1 MVSVTMTG
9 YECHS
14 NYHSRF
20 LLKNNRFIDF
30 GRGKNIPLTP
40 DNDNLDQIRIKSNTG
55 RIIIDKTIS
64 DLGLKS
70 NYMNEMPE
78 SSNRYVIDKNGKI
91 MERKKKCRLYSLG
104 GNEPRKS
111 HLVRMKTVGTFD
123 LCMEVTALACGF
135 NQEALGV
142 VEPAIDTTQP
152 VIEESIEVFVHPEKY
167 DSEDAQVV
175 SISSPKRQ
183 RHISSSEN
191 SIAVD
196 DSSIISNTKKKFRS
210 LSSSPYHTVHSG
222 SDEFRCKSADLLGA
236 TVKSYDEILNTAAS
250 ASEIRH
256 KSDDKI
262 YEYFNSECD
271 AGNKTSDDEFL
282 KSRPTSSS
290 YLPSCA
296 RRRTFKK
303 SKKIVRTDSELFK
316 EQIITNATIEVNS
329 TKRPNKLQVST
340 TSSIDGSEQHS
351 RENLSPKNI
360 STDTVFSDMCDQEQ
374 IDLEKL
380 EIEYK
385 EHVKSNLQREY
396 KSDGDSLDE
405 IGKERP
411 RLEWKNQSVDFEFLE
426 EDKVNELCVK
436 KSSMKKIRND
446 SESRTK
452 SEGDKDTLYSKADST
467 ETQSTEDENKIE
479 VDQQTEGNKVEKQQS
494 LFEKRF
500 GKLKKMNKL
509 LKVKRFS
516 TSALY
521 DKRKTSETSK
531 AKESQPQV
539 ISALSQV
546 NDFASSKTSLAS
558 PKSLKGKR
566 FQMKKRKFSFFG
578 KSVSN
583 NDLNLNLKSLASK
596 LSLLSKSNFDL
607 SKNSSNLRLNAVGM
621 YGKYGSSNEYR
632 SDVITSPLS
641 EAFYNETGSYQ
652 LTPMELFEKFCSQ
665 DFTGLYKHETI
676 SEDETPEADNQ
687 AYKGAIK
694 KSSSLRKSMLLK
706 QNSEPKFNVKNYP
719 LDQFYTTPQE
729 VFEEEEIESG
739 ENEEDE
745 YEYNMSN
752 AVNRRSSYSRQLEFD
767 QNSQYYED
775 DPYYISENPEL
786 YRNSD
791 DDIDEI
797 YLMPD
802 KQGRYDGYMRNSE
815 EILAIDETDEEILED
830 SEDLLEENADVETT
844 EIEVEFNEKEKLL
857 ALYEICPRDEDGLS
871 DSAEDKDSNLKSIIT
886 EYVKNACASAAG
898 GTILPRSQSMD
909 LLSNSSET
917 LKSNSNSE
925 YAFDTVKQF
934 NLDSCSTS
942 KLSLSL
948 NSDIFDD
955 ITLAAPSIDNIKTIK
970 ICEMDDFTLT
980 PDGSMSETNNEGK
993 IAALTQVSEQQK
1005 IQNELQSQYTIIDCD
1020 ELEHDEE
1027 SENQRFNDEKSSF
1040 AEALNKE
1047 FDKLFSRA
1055 KTDSD
1060 TITSTP
1066 SVNTSAATVLTAIKI
1081 PSRCSM
1087 EKLEALPYEF
1097 DQETLIGGIS
1107 ETKEEKPVVTLLS
1120 QSMTSTTLNQSIGKK
1135 EDLGKGKSKRS
1146 LSVGALHKRK
1156 SNKCTPL

>member
-1 MVSVTMTG
+1 
-9 YECHS
+9 
-14 NYHSRF
+14 
-20 LLKNNRFIDF
+20 
-30 GRGKNIPLTP
+30 
-40 DNDNLDQIRIKSNTG
+40 
-55 RIIIDKTIS
+55 
-64 DLGLKS
+64 
-70 NYMNEMPE
+70 MNETPE

-91 MERKKKCRLYSLG
+91 MEQKKKCRLYSLG
-104 GNEPRKS
+104 GNEPKKS

-135 NQEALGV
+135 NHEALGV
-142 VEPAIDTTQP
+142 LEPAMNTTLP
-152 VIEESIEVFVHPEKY
+152 AMEESIEVIVHLEKY
-167 DSEDAQVV
+167 DSVDAQVV

-191 SIAVD
+191 STAVD
-196 DSSIISNTKKKFRS
+196 DSSIITNTKKKFRS
-210 LSSSPYHTVHSG
+210 LSSGPYLVHNDSVK
-222 SDEFRCKSADLLGA
+222 FRCKSADLLGA

-250 ASEIRH
+250 ASEFHH
-256 KSDDKI
+256 KYDDNI
-262 YEYFNSECD
+262 YECFTSECD
-271 AGNKTSDDEFL
+271 AENKTSDDEFL
-282 KSRPTSSS
+282 KSYQTSSS
-290 YLPSCA
+290 YSPSCA

-303 SKKIVRTDSELFK
+303 SKKIVRTDSELFR
-316 EQIITNATIEVNS
+316 EQIITSATIEVNS
-329 TKRPNKLQVST
+329 TKWANNLQESM
-340 TSSIDGSEQHS
+340 TSSIESEKHS
-351 RENLSPKNI
+351 REDLSPKNI

-396 KSDGDSLDE
+396 KSDGYSLDE

-426 EDKVNELCVK
+426 NDKVNELCVK
-436 KSSMKKIRND
+436 KLSVKKIRND

-452 SEGDKDTLYSKADST
+452 SEGDKDTIYSKADST

-479 VDQQTEGNKVEKQQS
+479 VDQQVEGNKVEKKQS

-500 GKLKKMNKL
+500 GKIKKMNKL

-521 DKRKTSETSK
+521 DRRKTSESSK
-531 AKESQPQV
+531 AKESQPQA
-539 ISALSQV
+539 ISALPQV

-632 SDVITSPLS
+632 SDIITSPLS
-641 EAFYNETGSYQ
+641 EAFYNATGSYQ

-676 SEDETPEADNQ
+676 SEDEAPETDNQ

-694 KSSSLRKSMLLK
+694 KSSSLRKSTLMK
-706 QNSEPKFNVKNYP
+706 QNSEPKFNIKNYP
-719 LDQFYTTPQE
+719 SDQFYTTPKE
-729 VFEEEEIESG
+729 VFEEEEIENG
-739 ENEEDE
+739 ENEEE
-745 YEYNMSN
+745 YEFSVTN
-752 AVNRRSSYSRQLEFD
+752 AVNRRSSYIRQLEFD
-767 QNSQYYED
+767 QHSQYYED
-775 DPYYISENPEL
+775 DPYYNSENPEL
-786 YRNSD
+786 HRNSD

-802 KQGRYDGYMRNSE
+802 KQGRYDGYIRNSE

-830 SEDLLEENADVETT
+830 SEDLLGENAATT
-844 EIEVEFNEKEKLL
+844 EMEVGFNEKEKLL
-857 ALYEICPRDEDGLS
+857 ALYEICPRDKDGLS
-871 DSAEDKDSNLKSIIT
+871 DSAEDRDSNLKSIIT
-886 EYVKNACASAAG
+886 EYVKNACASTASR
-898 GTILPRSQSMD
+898 TIPRSQSMD

-925 YAFDTVKQF
+925 YAFDTIKQF
-934 NLDSCSTS
+934 NLDSSSTS

-955 ITLAAPSIDNIKTIK
+955 ITLAAPTKDNTKPIK

-980 PDGSMSETNNEGK
+980 PDGSVSETNNEGK
-993 IAALTQVSEQQK
+993 IATSTQVSEQQK
-1005 IQNELQSQYTIIDCD
+1005 IQNELHSQYTIIDCD
-1020 ELEHDEE
+1020 ELEHDEV

-1107 ETKEEKPVVTLLS
+1107 ETKEKKPVVTLLS

-1135 EDLGKGKSKRS
+1135 EDLDKGKSKRS